1 MKTDLFANVFLK
13 DGRKILIAHFIEPL
27 EFMYN
32 YTSCKKNKINRKQ
45 FMMLLDSLKQ
55 DERVVRIETWN
66 GLDLGE
72 YINVHTGKVEKL
84 FGI

>member
-1 MKTDLFANVFLK
+1 MKTDLFANIFLK
-13 DGRKILIAHFIEPL
+13 DGRKIEIAHFTEPF

-32 YTSCKKNKINRKQ
+32 YTSCKNKDINRKQ

-55 DERVVRIETWN
+55 DDRVVRIETWH
-66 GLDLGE
+66 GLDFGE
-72 YINVHTGKVEKL
+72 YININTGEVEKL

>member
-1 MKTDLFANVFLK
+1 MKKDLFAMLFLK
-13 DGRKILIAHFIEPL
+13 DGRKILIAHFIEPF

-32 YTSCKKNKINRKQ
+32 YTSCKKNEINRKK

-66 GLDLGE
+66 GLSLGE
-72 YINVHTGKVEKL
+72 YINVNTGEVEKL